1 MKFCV
6 IVSNEK
12 EEVVLRDEVLE
23 RERLRIRQN
32 LEKILLFR
40 TEISDQSRN
49 VLFVEWL
56 PIRIPYS
63 PILT

>member
-32 LEKILLFR
+32 LEKNSTF
-40 TEISDQSRN
+40 SNRN
-49 VLFVEWL
+49 
-56 PIRIPYS
+56 IRS
-63 PILT
+63 K